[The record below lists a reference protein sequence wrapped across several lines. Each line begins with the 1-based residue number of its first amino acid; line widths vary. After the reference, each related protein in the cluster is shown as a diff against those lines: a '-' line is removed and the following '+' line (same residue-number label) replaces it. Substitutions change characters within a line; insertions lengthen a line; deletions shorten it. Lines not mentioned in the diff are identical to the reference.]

1 MVPDQFKH
9 VCTVR
14 ADLSKVK
21 ATAYI
26 GALGPFYAKSF
37 EIVFTCGTE
46 LRAQI
51 RWQHNVSTV
60 STSNKDAVKTTR
72 SRTRL
77 WGSSGEREEVSALY
91 VVVCP

>member
-1 MVPDQFKH
+1 MVLDQFKH
-9 VCTVR
+9 VCNVR

-21 ATAYI
+21 ATAYT
-26 GALGPFYAKSF
+26 GPFGLFYSKSF
-37 EIVFTCGTE
+37 EIVFICGTE

-51 RWQHNVSTV
+51 RWQQNVSTV

-77 WGSSGEREEVSALY
+77 WGLVGESEEVSA
-91 VVVCP
+91 